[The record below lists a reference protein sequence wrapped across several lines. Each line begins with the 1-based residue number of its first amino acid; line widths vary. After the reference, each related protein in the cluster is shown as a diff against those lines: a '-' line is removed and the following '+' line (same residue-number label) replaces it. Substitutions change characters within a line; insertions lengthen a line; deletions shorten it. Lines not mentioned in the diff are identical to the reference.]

1 LHGEDDGGA
10 DEEEEVGEDE
20 VGEGEAVPGGVVE
33 LGVGVGP
40 VAGVVD
46 EDHEG
51 DGEAAEDVDG
61 EDSWWG
67 RDGLWE
73 WWGGGG
79 LECYRHCVHLRSVGV
94 GWDRGNVEGFA
105 PARGSYRNADF
116 TETTRDQVYCK
127 LKMRPFCKKIDS
139 PPAPRNLSS
148 DALAAR
154 CSF

>member
-1 LHGEDDGGA
+1 MEGEGAAGCRVCRWRCGDAGVEREDDGGA

-61 EDSWWG
+61 EDAIWG
-67 RDGLWE
+67 CR
-73 WWGGGG
+73 GG
-79 LECYRHCVHLRSVGV
+79 R
-94 GWDRGNVEGFA
+94 
-105 PARGSYRNADF
+105 
-116 TETTRDQVYCK
+116 
-127 LKMRPFCKKIDS
+127 
-139 PPAPRNLSS
+139 
-148 DALAAR
+148 
-154 CSF
+154 

>member
-1 LHGEDDGGA
+1 MRLASSLPLALGDAGVEREDDGGA

-61 EDSWWG
+61 EDAIGEAADVLAGTDAGMRWVLCIVIIFAQIRRSESG
-67 RDGLWE
+67 QG
-73 WWGGGG
+73 
-79 LECYRHCVHLRSVGV
+79 ECCWLLIRRWMLHDAMGIKPHC
-94 GWDRGNVEGFA
+94 
-105 PARGSYRNADF
+105 
-116 TETTRDQVYCK
+116 
-127 LKMRPFCKKIDS
+127 
-139 PPAPRNLSS
+139 S
-148 DALAAR
+148 DTANEIQG
-154 CSF
+154 